1 MRSTFSLLMAA
12 TALCATGAA
21 LAAPVTDADIGRANK
36 RAEFQQKLF
45 DQIDTNHDG
54 KISRAEYQ
62 AWVDGRFDKL
72 DTNHDGVVDA
82 TEIANS
88 PATAE
93 RVQKRAERF
102 VQHFDTSGSGKVSK
116 ADFEAKAMKRFD
128 RLADGSD
135 SVSAE
140 QFTAA
145 GPRGHGGRPQP

>member
-1 MRSTFSLLMAA
+1 M
-12 TALCATGAA
+12 LCATGAA
-21 LAAPVTDADIGRANK
+21 LAAPATDADVTRSAK

-54 KISRAEYQ
+54 TISRAEYQ
-62 AWVDGRFDKL
+62 AWIDGRFDKL

-88 PATAE
+88 PATAA

-128 RLADGSD
+128 RLAGGGDT
-135 SVSAE
+135 VSAA
-140 QFTAA
+140 QFTA
-145 GPRGHGGRPQP
+145 PRQHGRDSQGQ